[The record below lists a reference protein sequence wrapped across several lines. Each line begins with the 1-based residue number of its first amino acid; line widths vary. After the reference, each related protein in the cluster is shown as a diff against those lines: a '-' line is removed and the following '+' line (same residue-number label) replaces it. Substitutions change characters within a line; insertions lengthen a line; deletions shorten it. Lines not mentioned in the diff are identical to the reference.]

1 MGLFN
6 RKSVDKYKE
15 TLSNAVD
22 DIIEEQH
29 EEPEIIEQ
37 GTYQPTEEDIS
48 VEYINNNIL
57 SEYNKDVLNVM
68 DIETISDYKY
78 QYMDKVES
86 INILNYVNNIGNDS
100 FKECINV
107 KNINFTAPVKDLSL
121 GNNTFYNCCNLENF
135 NFKGSFSNIGENCF
149 AHCEN
154 LRSINLVGIDT
165 VPNNAFLFNTS
176 LSEIVIVNVQYIKAG
191 AFMYCKSLTD
201 INFGSCHNLLS
212 IDAYAFSGCN
222 LSKITIPDTVKEIGD
237 YVFEDNFNLTD
248 VYFEGKSNILLGDD
262 IFKHCDNVTIHTNNN
277 NIIEYCKKNII
288 RCTS

>member
-1 MGLFN
+1 MGLFKK
-6 RKSVDKYKE
+6 KSIDIDKE
-15 TLSNAVD
+15 TLSNFID
-22 DIIEEQH
+22 DIPEKQ

-68 DIETISDYKY
+68 DIETIPNYKY

-86 INILNYVNNIGNDS
+86 INILNYVSNIGNDS
-100 FKECINV
+100 FKECSSV
-107 KNINFTAPVKDLSL
+107 KNINFTAPVKGLSL
-121 GNNTFYNCCNLENF
+121 GDSAFSYCTKLENF
-135 NFKGSFSNIGENCF
+135 NFKGSFSNLGENCF

-154 LRSINLVGIDT
+154 LRSINLTGADT
-165 VPNNAFLFNTS
+165 IPNNAFMFNTS

-201 INFGSCHNLLS
+201 VNFDSCHNLLS

-222 LSKITIPDTVKEIGD
+222 LSKITIPSTMREIGD
-237 YVFEDNFNLTD
+237 CAFEDNFNLTD
-248 VYFEGKSNILLGDD
+248 VYFDIKSNILLGDD
-262 IFKHCDNVTIHTNNN
+262 IFKHCDNVTIHTNNKY
-277 NIIEYCKKNII
+277 IIDYCIKYSLQYAN
-288 RCTS
+288 